1 MLHSASMSA
10 SASVI
15 DALNGLLEAEVNS
28 IFRFVE
34 EGSPYLS
41 QATAEVRRPLAEMNA
56 LSRQHQRELV
66 NLIDSL
72 GGVPL
77 GPRGL
82 RPEEQYLSFLSL
94 KFLLPKLVA
103 EKELILQRY
112 ENARQ
117 AIGKKYPDV
126 REVLDRMIAEQR
138 PYLELLRKTAHDIT
152 GGKFDG

>member
-1 MLHSASMSA
+1 MPA

-41 QATAEVRRPLAEMNA
+41 QATAEVRRPLAEMNE
-56 LSRQHQRELV
+56 LSRRHHRELV

-82 RPEEQYLSFLSL
+82 RADEQYLSFLSL

-112 ENARQ
+112 ENARH

-126 REVLDRMIAEQR
+126 RKVLDRMIAEQR
-138 PYLELLRKTAHDIT
+138 PYFEMLRKAAHDIT
-152 GGKFDG
+152 GGKFEG